1 MNITLEIAMQVHEA
15 GIEFME
21 AAKRVFPERNGARN
35 PDGSFIGWNILN
47 STPSF
52 TKLWISY
59 SMDGQKM
66 SVHKELSVFAGRHAG
81 RNRLS
86 AEPWLGGDNR
96 LGRLNCGAGQLG
108 FRASLQP
115 RHSFLNRFA
124 ECASVLSLGLPSAAL
139 ESRSRACP

>member
-1 MNITLEIAMQVHEA
+1 MILILEFFILQRLMNITLEIAMQVHEA

-59 SMDGQKM
+59 SMDGRKT
-66 SVHKELSVFAGRHAG
+66 SVHKELSVHTRYVIYLDY
-81 RNRLS
+81 LS
-86 AEPWLGGDNR
+86 PA
-96 LGRLNCGAGQLG
+96 
-108 FRASLQP
+108 
-115 RHSFLNRFA
+115 
-124 ECASVLSLGLPSAAL
+124 
-139 ESRSRACP
+139 